1 MWRNKGRD
9 HAAHKRTLSR
19 MPAPVGDRR
28 TSRRD
33 LAGGNGVD
41 AGWRGGAHRAGLVRP
56 RRSGT
61 TRAFEDANGVTV
73 NVKKFEGTGAGLA
86 VVEQSRPGGW
96 DMMVI
101 DSIDGSIT
109 GRGGTISGLPTGRG
123 GVLHTLP
130 ILVPDLDIAVRFA
143 YTVVAEGSRRR
154 SFRSS
159 LRDDR
164 LRGWLLARPGRH
176 HLR

>member
-1 MWRNKGRD
+1 MLPTSGRS
-9 HAAHKRTLSR
+9 A
-19 MPAPVGDRR
+19 VC
-28 TSRRD
+28 
-33 LAGGNGVD
+33 
-41 AGWRGGAHRAGLVRP
+41 P
-56 RRSGT
+56 RRSGIVALLAAISLAAMAST
-61 TRAFEDANGVTV
+61 PVGAALTALVWCDHADPALLGPFEDANGVTV
-73 NVKKFEGTGAGLA
+73 NVKKFEGTGAGLTI
-86 VVEQSRPGGW
+86 VEQSRPGDW
-96 DMMVI
+96 DAMVI
-101 DSIDGSIT
+101 DSIDGGIT

>member
-1 MWRNKGRD
+1 MLPTSGRS
-9 HAAHKRTLSR
+9 A
-19 MPAPVGDRR
+19 VC
-28 TSRRD
+28 
-33 LAGGNGVD
+33 
-41 AGWRGGAHRAGLVRP
+41 P
-56 RRSGT
+56 RRSGIVALLAAISLAAMAST
-61 TRAFEDANGVTV
+61 PVGAAALTALVWCDHADPALLGPFEDANGVTV

-109 GRGGTISGLPTGRG
+109 GRGGTISGLPTGLG

-154 SFRSS
+154 SSRSS

-164 LRGWLLARPGRH
+164 LRGWLLAGPGRH

>member
-1 MWRNKGRD
+1 
-9 HAAHKRTLSR
+9 
-19 MPAPVGDRR
+19 
-28 TSRRD
+28 
-33 LAGGNGVD
+33 
-41 AGWRGGAHRAGLVRP
+41 
-56 RRSGT
+56 
-61 TRAFEDANGVTV
+61 
-73 NVKKFEGTGAGLA
+73 
-86 VVEQSRPGGW
+86 
-96 DMMVI
+96 MMVI

>member
-1 MWRNKGRD
+1 MLPTSGRS
-9 HAAHKRTLSR
+9 A
-19 MPAPVGDRR
+19 VC
-28 TSRRD
+28 
-33 LAGGNGVD
+33 
-41 AGWRGGAHRAGLVRP
+41 P
-56 RRSGT
+56 RRSGIVALLAAISLAAMAST
-61 TRAFEDANGVTV
+61 PVGAAALTALVWCDHADPALLGPFEDANGVTV

-86 VVEQSRPGGW
+86 VIEQSRPGGW

-154 SFRSS
+154 SSRSS

-164 LRGWLLARPGRH
+164 LRGWLLAGPGRH